1 MPQVRAVSPSPDV
14 KVPPWVSGCDDSQLR
29 RTAGPGGFARGTQ
42 YARSGAVLSLSV
54 NPDGAL
60 LGTVRGSGRHRYAA
74 VVRPVPAR
82 AGRPAGWS
90 GTCSCPVQVDC
101 KHSVAVLL
109 TARRH
114 VPAPPAPPHWE
125 RRLAKLVE
133 AEAPGGT
140 AMGLQVEVVEPAR
153 TGPARRRLRLRP
165 LRQGASGKW
174 VRTGASWRD
183 LQYGYA
189 PTVAAHR
196 EALLVLQS
204 AWQSRR
210 PAWYPLS
217 DTAVHVSSSASR
229 RAAPG

>member
-109 TARRH
+109 TARRQ
-114 VPAPPAPPHWE
+114 VPAPPAP
-125 RRLAKLVE
+125 R
-133 AEAPGGT
+133 G
-140 AMGLQVEVVEPAR
+140 
-153 TGPARRRLRLRP
+153 TGPGRLRLRP

-183 LQYGYA
+183 LQYGYG
-189 PTVAAHR
+189 PVVAAHR